1 MHSLYIVGLGP
12 GNEKSMTK
20 AAYSALESCNLIMG
34 YRTYIKQVQKIFP
47 DKIYKESSM
56 YQEVERCKNALMEA
70 ENQDVALVCSGDSG
84 VYGMVSLVYELKDE
98 SNKCEIVVIAGVTSA
113 NSGAA
118 LVGSPL
124 TNDFAVIS
132 LSDLLTPSDV
142 IKKRVEGASAGDFC
156 IVLYNPM
163 SKTRRTQLKSA
174 CEIMLKYKKS
184 DTVCAIAHA
193 VGRED
198 EWYRLLTL
206 EELKDSEVDMVTTI
220 FIGNSQTIVIG
231 DKMITRRGY
240 RGV

>member
-1 MHSLYIVGLGP
+1 
-12 GNEKSMTK
+12 
-20 AAYSALESCNLIMG
+20 MG
-34 YRTYIKQVQKIFP
+34 YKTYIKQVQKIFP
-47 DKIYKESSM
+47 NKIYMESSM
-56 YQEVERCKNALMEA
+56 FQEVERCKEALKEA
-70 ENQDVALVCSGDSG
+70 NEQDIALVCSGDSG
-84 VYGMVSLVYELKDE
+84 VYGMVALVYEVRDKNSDV
-98 SNKCEIVVIAGVTSA
+98 EIKVIAGVTAA

-132 LSDLLTPSDV
+132 LSDLLTPTEV
-142 IKKRVEGASAGDFC
+142 IHKRVEGASIGDFC

-174 CEIMLKYKKS
+174 CEIMLKHKS
-184 DTVCAIAHA
+184 PSTVCAIVHA

-198 EWYRLLTL
+198 EWYKLLTL

-220 FIGNSQTIVIG
+220 YIGNSQTSII
-231 DKMITRRGY
+231 DNKMITRRGY